1 MRKALYILGQLDDS
15 DVEWLA
21 DCGTRRSLVD
31 GEIIVHEGRPLDAL
45 FITLAGQLRV
55 TVGPGSKEVSRLN
68 AGELVGEISVV
79 DSGSPSATVAALG
92 PALVL
97 ALPKTVLQT
106 RLDADAYFA
115 SRFYRAL
122 AILLADRLRSTTKRL
137 GYGKSGDLESETQLD
152 NEIDVGVLDTL
163 SDAGQ
168 RFGALLRRLS
178 VD

>member
-21 DCGTRRSLVD
+21 DYGTRRSLAD

-45 FITLAGQLRV
+45 FITLAGRLRV
-55 TVGPGSKEVSRLN
+55 TVGPGKEVSRLK

-79 DSGSPSATVAALG
+79 DSGPPSATVAALG

-97 ALPKTVLQT
+97 ALPKTVLQA
-106 RLDADAYFA
+106 RLDEDACFA